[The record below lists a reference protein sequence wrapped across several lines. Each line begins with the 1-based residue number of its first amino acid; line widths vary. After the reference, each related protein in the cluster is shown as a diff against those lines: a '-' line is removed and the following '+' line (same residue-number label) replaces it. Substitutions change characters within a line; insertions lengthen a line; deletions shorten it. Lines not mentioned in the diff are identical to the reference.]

1 VRQWLQ
7 RDPAPNIFEVLTTS
21 ISIMETQITGI
32 KLATDPPDLLI
43 QPRLGHIRFLEFHR
57 AQEAIDEGYR
67 EATTQLI
74 DKWKGAAAI
83 KLQQAPVSGR
93 KKNEH

>member
-1 VRQWLQ
+1 
-7 RDPAPNIFEVLTTS
+7 
-21 ISIMETQITGI
+21 METQITGI

-93 KKNEH
+93 KNNEH